1 MMQWYQASGFR
12 AAIALS
18 SLALLA
24 PSGQAKPRSTVYIT
38 SRACETDGLLSAEQC
53 RNAFANAEAEF
64 NDRAPIFADK
74 EACERQ
80 FTRCAISFA
89 EPPNPKAL
97 RYSPAMKG
105 VQVTVDADR
114 DRTVVPLLEGSHPT
128 VNFNRRTVLSR
139 EDSRTRA
146 RQPDAEPLQVA
157 SAAPPDS
164 STWKLRGT
172 VDSSVPVLP
181 LSQLPS
187 LAPRL
192 AAWCARFCIGFSGP
206 GPGASDPSK
215 PSTGLFVPAV
225 DVGARPYETFD
236 THRFS
241 RTGLPVPRTQP
252 RFVR

>member
-24 PSGQAKPRSTVYIT
+24 PSVQAKPRSAVYIT
-38 SRACETDGLLSAEQC
+38 NRACETDGLLSAEQC

-80 FTRCAISFA
+80 FPRCAISFA

-105 VQVTVDADR
+105 VQVTVDADL
-114 DRTVVPLLEGSHPT
+114 DRTVIPVLEGSHPT

-139 EDSRTRA
+139 QDSRTRA
-146 RQPDAEPLQVA
+146 RQPDAEPQQVA
-157 SAAPPDS
+157 SATPPDS
-164 STWKLRGT
+164 STWTLRGT

-181 LSQLPS
+181 PSQLSS
-187 LAPRL
+187 LGPRL
-192 AAWCARFCIGFSGP
+192 TAGCTRFCTGFSGP
-206 GPGASDPSK
+206 DPRASDPIKSG
-215 PSTGLFVPAV
+215 SGLFVPAV
-225 DVGARPYETFD
+225 DVGARAYETID

-252 RFVR
+252 HFVR

>member
-1 MMQWYQASGFR
+1 MMQWCQASGFR

-24 PSGQAKPRSTVYIT
+24 PSVQAKPRTAVYST

-97 RYSPAMKG
+97 RYSPAMRG
-105 VQVTVDADR
+105 VQVTVEADR
-114 DRTVVPLLEGSHPT
+114 DRTVVPVLEGSPPA
-128 VNFNRRTVLSR
+128 VNFNRRTVVSR

-146 RQPDAEPLQVA
+146 RQPDAGPQQVA

-172 VDSSVPVLP
+172 VDFSVPVLP
-181 LSQLPS
+181 PSQLS
-187 LAPRL
+187 SVAPRL
-192 AAWCARFCIGFSGP
+192 AAWCTRFCTGFSGP
-206 GPGASDPSK
+206 GPRGPDPSK
-215 PSTGLFVPAV
+215 PGTGLFMPAV

-241 RTGLPVPRTQP
+241 RTGLPAPRNQP

>member
-1 MMQWYQASGFR
+1 MMQWCQASHFR

-18 SLALLA
+18 SLALFA
-24 PSGQAKPRSTVYIT
+24 PSVQAKPRSAVYVT

-80 FTRCAISFA
+80 FPRCAISFA

-114 DRTVVPLLEGSHPT
+114 DRTVVPVLEGSHSG
-128 VNFNRRTVLSR
+128 VNFNRRTVVSR
-139 EDSRTRA
+139 QDSRIPA
-146 RQPDAEPLQVA
+146 RQPDGELQQVA

-164 STWKLRGT
+164 STWMLRGT

-181 LSQLPS
+181 PSQLLS

-192 AAWCARFCIGFSGP
+192 AAWCTRFCTGFSGP
-206 GPGASDPSK
+206 GPRASNPTK
-215 PSTGLFVPAV
+215 PGIGLFVPV
-225 DVGARPYETFD
+225 IDVGARPYETFD

>member
-1 MMQWYQASGFR
+1 MRWYLASGLR

-24 PSGQAKPRSTVYIT
+24 PSVQAKPRTGVYST
-38 SRACETDGLLSAEQC
+38 RGACETDGLLSAEHC

-80 FTRCAISFA
+80 FHRCAISFA

-105 VQVTVDADR
+105 VQVTVEADR
-114 DRTVVPLLEGSHPT
+114 DRTVVPVLEGSPPT

-139 EDSRTRA
+139 QDGRTRA
-146 RQPDAEPLQVA
+146 PQPDAEPQQVA
-157 SAAPPDS
+157 SATPPDS
-164 STWKLRGT
+164 STWMLRGT

-181 LSQLPS
+181 PSQLS
-187 LAPRL
+187 SVAPRL
-192 AAWCARFCIGFSGP
+192 AAWCTRFCTGFSGP
-206 GPGASDPSK
+206 GPRASGPTK
-215 PSTGLFVPAV
+215 PGTGLFVPAI